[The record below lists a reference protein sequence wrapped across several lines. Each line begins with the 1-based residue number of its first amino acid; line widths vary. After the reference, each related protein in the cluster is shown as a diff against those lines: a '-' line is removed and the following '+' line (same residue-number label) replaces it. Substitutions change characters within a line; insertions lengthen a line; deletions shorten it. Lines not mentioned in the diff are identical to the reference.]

1 MSGHSHWAGIKQRK
15 GVNDAKKASVFT
27 KYGRL
32 ISIAAKQGGGNP
44 EHNFSLRLA
53 IDQARSVNMPK
64 DTIERAIKKGT
75 GELKDGA
82 EIEEVIY
89 EGYGP
94 GNVAML
100 IKTATDNR
108 NRTFSEIKSFFTK
121 GGGKLGSEG
130 SVKFMFKQVGSLEIS
145 AEGKNL
151 DEVEMAA
158 IEAGA
163 EDIVSEGDFIVVYT
177 ATAELQKIKEALEKA
192 GMKIEG
198 AGLVYVPLQKME
210 LADDAKASY
219 ENLWEKLDEHDDVQE
234 IYDNL

>member
-100 IKTATDNR
+100 IKTATDNH

-130 SVKFMFKQVGSLEIS
+130 SVKFMFKQMGSIEI
-145 AEGKNL
+145 ALEGKNP
-151 DEVEMAA
+151 EEIEMAA

-163 EDIVSEGDFIVVYT
+163 EDIVLEKDFMLVYT
-177 ATAELQKIKEALEKA
+177 SAANLQKVKENLEKE
-192 GMKIEG
+192 GIQIEG
-198 AGLVYVPLQKME
+198 AGLVYVPLQKTE
-210 LADDAKASY
+210 LSSEAKASY

>member
-15 GVNDAKKASVFT
+15 GVNDAKKANVFT

-32 ISIAAKQGGGNP
+32 VSIAAKQGGGNP
-44 EHNFSLRLA
+44 DHNFSLRLA

-82 EIEEVIY
+82 EIEEAIY

-100 IKTATDNR
+100 VKTATDNK
-108 NRTFSEIKSFFTK
+108 NRTVSEIKSLFTK
-121 GGGKLGSEG
+121 AGGKMGSEG
-130 SVKFMFKQVGSLEIS
+130 SVKFMFKQVGSIEILN
-145 AEGKNL
+145 EGKNL
-151 DEVEMAA
+151 DEIEMIA

-163 EDIVSEGDFIVVYT
+163 EDIISEKDFVTIYTKIGD
-177 ATAELQKIKEALEKA
+177 LQKVKENLEKA
-192 GMKIEG
+192 GLKIEN
-198 AGLVYVPLQKME
+198 AGLIYIPLQKTE
-210 LADDAKASY
+210 LDQKNKTNY
-219 ENLWEKLDEHDDVQE
+219 ENLLEKLDDNDDVQE